1 MTLADE
7 RTKKLDVPP
16 TESEED
22 VLRRCRAAAE
32 FIQRGQYEDAREA
45 LGGLWDG
52 TGMRPA
58 DVEGFGAATAAAVL
72 LQVGALSGWL
82 GATRQEGGAQEAA
95 KDLISEATALY
106 ERAGD
111 IAGAALAR
119 SDLALCYWREGAY
132 DEARVLLGR
141 SLEELTEAD
150 TERRAVVLL
159 RSVTIEC
166 AAGKFHDAL
175 PILKASARVLDAC
188 ENHAL
193 RGNFHSLY
201 AVTLRRLGALEG
213 NSEHFDRAIIEHT
226 AAIYHYEQA
235 RHERYRACNENNLAN
250 LLRQIGFYQ
259 RAHEHLDRAAAVF
272 SKHNDTGLLAQ
283 TDETRARVLIGE
295 EKYAEAA
302 RAVGRSLRTLEKGG
316 ASAILADALTTQGVA
331 WARLGETERSVK
343 VLRRAFRMA
352 EEAGALAN
360 AGRAALTLIEEHG
373 MGSVPA
379 PAELYDL
386 YQRADG
392 LLCGSQDAED
402 VARLRTCARVVMSR
416 MAGPQPGEREFTM
429 NDAIQSL
436 EEKCIEQALEAAGGS
451 VTRAARLLG
460 LRHQSFIAMLNT
472 RHRKLLPKRSPA
484 EKRLRSIIKASK

>member
-7 RTKKLDVPP
+7 RAKELDVSPA
-16 TESEED
+16 ESAEKI
-22 VLRRCRAAAE
+22 LRRCRAAAE
-32 FIQRGQYEDAREA
+32 LIQRGQYEEAREA
-45 LGGLWDG
+45 LGWLWRG
-52 TGMRPA
+52 TGLRPV
-58 DVEGFGAATAAAVL
+58 VEGLGAATAAAVL

-95 KDLISEATALY
+95 KDLISESAALY
-106 ERAGD
+106 EQAGERAS
-111 IAGAALAR
+111 AALAR

-150 TERRAVVLL
+150 AERRAVVLL
-159 RSVTIEC
+159 RSVTVEC
-166 AAGKFHDAL
+166 AAGKLRDAL
-175 PILKASARVLDAC
+175 EILKASARVLEAC

-226 AAIYHYEQA
+226 AAIYHYELA
-235 RHERYRACNENNLAN
+235 RHERYRAYNENNLAN
-250 LLRQIGFYQ
+250 LLRQIGLYAQ
-259 RAHEHLDRAAAVF
+259 AHEHLDRTAAVF
-272 SKHNDTGLLAQ
+272 SRLSDTGLLAQ
-283 TDETRARVLIGE
+283 SDETRARVFIGE
-295 EKYAEAA
+295 GRFAEAA
-302 RAVGRSLRTLEKGG
+302 RAVERSVRTLEKGG

-331 WARLGETERSVK
+331 WARLGEMEKSLD

-373 MGSVPA
+373 GRRVPTG
-379 PAELYDL
+379 AELYEL
-386 YQRADG
+386 YGRADE
-392 LLCGSQDAED
+392 LLSGSQDAEE
-402 VARLRTCARVVMSR
+402 VARLRACALIVMRR
-416 MAGPQPGEREFTM
+416 MAGPQPGERDFAM
-429 NDAIQSL
+429 HDAVQEL
-436 EEKCIEQALEAAGGS
+436 EARCIEQALEAAGGS
-451 VTRAARLLG
+451 VTRAAKLLG